1 MSVFNNGPAFK
12 ANLRISEKTKEINGI
27 EYPIGGDIITHI
39 DQIPIK
45 SINDIIEY
53 ISNKQPNDIVSL
65 SIIRSGKTKLNIEL
79 KLGERP

>member
-1 MSVFNNGPAFK
+1 MATIFATNKIKNS
-12 ANLRISEKTKEINGI
+12 
-27 EYPIGGDIITHI
+27 
-39 DQIPIK
+39 PIK

>member
-12 ANLRISEKTKEINGI
+12 ANLRISEKTKEMNGI